1 MRLKTG
7 RWFCAAMVVVL
18 VIGGGL
24 ALSWESD
31 RSVESLKGRW
41 AAPASSSKF
50 VDVRGMSVHVR
61 DEGPRTPGGEGAE
74 PIVLLHGT
82 GASLHTWDGWAAELS
97 KTQRVIRFDLPGF
110 GLTGPYAGQWLQED
124 GGRYSLVNYAKFV
137 VATLDA
143 LSVTQPVVLGGN
155 SLGGTIAWE
164 TADLLRATQP
174 QRIAKLILVDSA
186 GYDFKAIDM
195 PMAFQAAEIAL
206 LAPITEN
213 TLPRFTIERDV
224 RSVYGDPSKV
234 TPALVD
240 LYYELALR
248 EGNRRALGLRM
259 REPRAIAPERIAKI
273 TQPTLIIWGGQ
284 DRLIPPSNAQLFA
297 KDIKGSKL
305 VMFDALGHV
314 PQEEDAKL
322 TVAAV
327 QAFLSGK

>member
-1 MRLKTG
+1 MTG
-7 RWFCAAMVVVL
+7 FVTLWAVLNGLLVVL
-18 VIGGGL
+18 AVAF
-24 ALSWESD
+24 ALSFRAD
-31 RSVESLKGRW
+31 RSVASLKGRW
-41 AAPASSSKF
+41 APEALGSRF
-50 VDVRGMSVHVR
+50 VDVRGMLVHVR
-61 DEGPRTPGGEGAE
+61 DEGVRMPNGEGAE

-82 GASLHTWDGWAAELS
+82 GASLHTWDGWAAELA
-97 KTQRVIRFDLPGF
+97 KTRRVIRFDLPGF
-110 GLTGPYAGQWLQED
+110 GLTGPYAGAWLYED
-124 GGRYSLVNYAKFV
+124 GGRYSQLNYAKFV

-143 LSVTQPVVLGGN
+143 LGVTQPVVLGGN

-174 QRIAKLILVDSA
+174 ERIAKLILVDSA
-186 GYDFKAIDM
+186 GYDFKPIDM
-195 PMAFQAAEIAL
+195 PKTFQAAEIAL
-206 LAPITEN
+206 LSPIVEN
-213 TLPRFTIERDV
+213 TLPRFLIERDV

-234 TPALVD
+234 SPHLVD

-259 REPRAIAPERIAKI
+259 REPRAVAPERIANI

-305 VMFDALGHV
+305 VMFESLGHV
-314 PQEEDAKL
+314 PQEEDPKQ

-327 QAFLSGK
+327 QAFLAGR